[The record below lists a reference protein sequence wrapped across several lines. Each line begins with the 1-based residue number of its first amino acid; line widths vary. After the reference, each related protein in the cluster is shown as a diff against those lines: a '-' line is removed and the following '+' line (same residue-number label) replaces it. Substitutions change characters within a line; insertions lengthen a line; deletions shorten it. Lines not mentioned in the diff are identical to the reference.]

1 MDTTPRS
8 DEPVER
14 ALDRDTALL
23 DSAVRMVAAGNARSV
38 TVAGLSVA
46 LAAMAVVVPL
56 AAELG
61 ITLEPLWSVDQT
73 LTDIRV
79 RLGR

>member
-1 MDTTPRS
+1 MDDTSRS

-23 DSAVRMVAAGNARSV
+23 DSAVRLVASGSARSV

-56 AAELG
+56 AAALG
-61 ITLEPLWSVDQT
+61 IILEPLWTVDQT

-79 RLGR
+79 RLAR